1 MKARKSQARGMAK
14 VSHLF
19 LSGSEPRKEK
29 VTIQMAAKAL
39 KVSRGTIVSYLNKG
53 LLTRIKEG
61 GGIYIALDEVRALSE
76 TNKELH
82 AKSSVS
88 TSSESTSRAS
98 VTKKRDGLKRPLASF
113 GLLESERQYLL
124 RCKAA
129 LEAKDKELETL
140 KFQVDN
146 LKRNLET
153 QARELAGTKTKVR
166 GLEKDKRQRLA
177 DFKSTGNADD
187 QDLLEKTQARLFVV
201 EEELKRLRHPSWW
214 KELFGRLQLRPEHSM
229 KKEVV
234 LFGTLTLLAVLIFSV
249 WWFNRSPQ
257 QPPFSMTE
265 GKASRSGT
273 TRAIPR
279 AVLDLELQQEQSAR
293 ADQQPSEPTPTA
305 VKMEPAALKVQTP
318 QPYSSSVVGSPS
330 SEQMVSPLPSAG
342 QQLVGLTSTAPPY
355 VLRAETLATTWLHL
369 VIDERQKL
377 EYLLQ
382 PNEKHTWRASSG
394 FRLHI
399 GNAAGLQLHLNGQP
413 LKPLGKSDQVVHLQ
427 LPDPSLF
434 VTSTPNTP
442 N

>member
-1 MKARKSQARGMAK
+1 MKARKSQARGLAK

-19 LSGSEPRKEK
+19 LSGAEPRKER

-39 KVSRGTIVSYLNKG
+39 KVSKGTIVSYLNKG
-53 LLTRIKEG
+53 LLTRIKDG
-61 GGIYIALDEVRALSE
+61 GTIYVALDEVRALGE
-76 TNKELH
+76 TNKEQH

-88 TSSESTSRAS
+88 TSSGSTSRAS
-98 VTKKRDGLKRPLASF
+98 DTKKKDGARRPLASF
-113 GLLESERQYLL
+113 GLLESERQHLL

-140 KFQVDN
+140 KFQVNN

-153 QARELAGTKTKVR
+153 QARKLAETKTKVR
-166 GLEKDKRQRLA
+166 GLEKDQRQRLA
-177 DFKSTGNADD
+177 DFKSTRNADD

-214 KELFGRLQLRPEHSM
+214 KELFGHLQLRPEHSI
-229 KKEVV
+229 KKEVM
-234 LFGTLTLLAVLIFSV
+234 LFGTLALLAVLIFSV
-249 WWFNRSPQ
+249 WWFSRSPQ
-257 QPPFSMTE
+257 QPQLSMTE
-265 GKASRSGT
+265 GQPSRSGT
-273 TRAIPR
+273 TQAIPKD
-279 AVLDLELQQEQSAR
+279 ALDLELQQEQSAR
-293 ADQQPSEPTPTA
+293 ADQQPFEPNPTA
-305 VKMEPAALKVQTP
+305 VTPMPAALDPQTP
-318 QPYSSSVVGSPS
+318 QSHSSSVEGAPY
-330 SEQMVSPLPSAG
+330 SELRVSPLPQAD
-342 QQLVGLTSTAPPY
+342 QQDVGLSSTAPPY

-369 VIDERQKL
+369 VIDERQEL

-399 GNAAGLQLHLNGQP
+399 GNAAGLQLHLNDQP

-427 LPDPSLF
+427 LPDPSLI
-434 VTSTPNTP
+434 VSSTPNTP